1 MLSLSLERER
11 SLKMLNDDEK
21 ERLKELVCDMI
32 DDYSKSEHNVM
43 LLVSVDSGL
52 VIANTIQEETIH

>member
-1 MLSLSLERER
+1 MLS
-11 SLKMLNDDEK
+11 DDEK
-21 ERLKELVCDMI
+21 ERLKELVCNMI
-32 DDYSKSEHNVM
+32 DDYNESEHNVM